1 MKVAHVLLRF
11 DAPGGV
17 ETNVREVT
25 RRLRAAGEEVE
36 VYASDL
42 YDEGRWERRS
52 GYAPEVDGVPVHRFP
67 VRKRLVPGLTM
78 PMMVGLVDSLA
89 ESGADVIHAHSHR
102 YGHVL
107 EAAAVAE
114 RLGIPLV
121 VTTHYHPATR
131 SEPPL
136 KRGLLR
142 VQDVLFGMTAYRVA
156 RALVVQTDR
165 EAELVRAFAPE
176 TKIRTIPPGIDLAA
190 WSTPETDHPV
200 GMDLPEEY
208 FLFVGRVAANKGLPT
223 LVEALARLD
232 ANARRPLV
240 LMGRDWGERSR
251 LETRARELG
260 VADLVRFLDY
270 VESPSAYRGVV
281 RRARALVLPSEWEA
295 FGLVLLEAMAAETPV
310 VATSVGGVPDVLDGG
325 RAGRLVPYGDA
336 SALAAALRSVL
347 EDARETHRLRS
358 AASERVRGFD
368 WSVTVDRLRA
378 LYREVARPKARRA
391 SSRTS
396 SAPT

>member
-1 MKVAHVLLRF
+1 VKVVHVLLRF

-52 GYAPEVDGVPVHRFP
+52 GYAPVVDGVPVHRFP

-78 PMMVGLVDSLA
+78 PMMVGLVDALA
-89 ESGADVIHAHSHR
+89 DSGADVIHAHSHR

-107 EAAAVAE
+107 EAAAVAD
-114 RLGIPLV
+114 RLNIPLV
-121 VTTHYHPATR
+121 VSTHYHPAAR
-131 SEPPL
+131 SEPAV

-165 EAELVRAFAPE
+165 EAELVRAFAPA
-176 TKIRTIPPGIDLAA
+176 KKLRTIPPGIDLAA
-190 WSTPETDHPV
+190 WSSPDADRPD
-200 GMDLPEEY
+200 GIDLPEEY
-208 FLFVGRVAANKGLPT
+208 FLFVGRVAPNKGLAT
-223 LVEALARLD
+223 LLEAVARLE
-232 ANARRPLV
+232 ANVRRPLV
-240 LMGRDWGERSR
+240 LMGRDWGERAR
-251 LETRARELG
+251 LEKRARELG
-260 VADLVRFLDY
+260 VAHLLRFLGH
-270 VESPSAYRGVV
+270 VESPTAYRGVV
-281 RRARALVLPSEWEA
+281 RRARALVLASEWEA
-295 FGLVLLEAMAAETPV
+295 FGLVLLEAMAAETPI

-325 RAGRLVPYGDA
+325 RAGRLVPYGDPV
-336 SALAAALRSVL
+336 ALAGALRSVL
-347 EDARETHRLRS
+347 EDARETHRLKS

-368 WSVTVDRLRA
+368 WSVTVNQLRS
-378 LYREVARPKARRA
+378 LYREVARR
-391 SSRTS
+391 
-396 SAPT
+396 